1 MKTRL
6 RSSKITF
13 RVEDIREN
21 ARIRSNTDEL
31 LCDFGRVCVVFSPRK
46 TPEQPRTNKR
56 FKERKYLLTL
66 PPSYPELHCY
76 SPRFEKIFTSVVAVA
91 AVEEADDV
99 K

>member
-1 MKTRL
+1 MLTSFFLLGKHL
-6 RSSKITF
+6 
-13 RVEDIREN
+13 
-21 ARIRSNTDEL
+21 SNQEPTSVL
-31 LCDFGRVCVVFSPRK
+31 
-46 TPEQPRTNKR
+46 
-56 FKERKYLLTL
+56 KERKYLLTL